1 MSSKA
6 SGKGK
11 ASASRRTVRSNVFT
25 TEALSKSP
33 SDAPH
38 MSADAGHTNLS
49 SSSCDDGPPLHFF
62 GLAVTQTQTQQ
73 VASSAE
79 ATGEI
84 GESTESRVC
93 ICSSPTLLHSPNR
106 CLVMIA
112 ETFLPLVQVAKRR
125 KLSHDPKV
133 HSSPKAP
140 IWLPDA
146 TSGAGPMS
154 RSASKSKRRRSPSP
168 ASTDSFA
175 MAEEWEDPA
184 KVFLASNAQFEV
196 PLSELGRR
204 STQKKV
210 REGYDSMAR
219 TPLRHTSQEPTQVD
233 RLRISGATNVQQPGV
248 QTEDVLL
255 PMSNVSTDAQPR
267 NLSSISDIPDDA
279 STPPV
284 MSNPGL
290 MDNLDTRT
298 EDYQATQPVTSE
310 DLDMGNT
317 QVSDATD
324 LCPRQP
330 SPQAWSSTV
339 SKPSTNTRNIL
350 SLVNPAKKWRLQ
362 RGEQLL
368 QAALQTGSDGQTQPP
383 AVISELSTA
392 PSTGR
397 LLFEQLAA
405 QMRAGQQL
413 PRHDLQEQDPP
424 ILPPLEEDS
433 RETAVVPDSEP
444 PEPAN
449 TASTLARPH
458 SSIPP
463 NNSLGGGRVDS
474 PLSCLSPAPSVAPE
488 DEDLRHDKEKDGQS
502 DGEDED
508 DIPLF
513 LTMDPKAREA
523 PPSAKRSKP
532 PKVQYCSHSRLLA
545 LLITISQSK
554 AKQSRAL
561 EGTKRVVG
569 TKASSTRG
577 VHTRVTE
584 IPSSVPEQDHRH
596 PAVPPT
602 PQRTGP
608 SRKGKERE
616 DTRKDAFIPSVRS
629 GQVTPTPDDAA
640 TEPADDLLPG
650 NEDHAAA
657 PQGSKVLPKFGR
669 LHSAFPRKAAYR
681 SASRAT
687 NNTLPMVSGSRSTKR
702 SKNHPIATR
711 VFALWKQ
718 DAAYFSGIVCDR
730 AGQPDRFRIQF
741 DDGDEDVVD
750 LRNLRWL
757 EFQIGDRVTIIDSQ
771 EKATIVNVDKQQ
783 YSMVTVQLID
793 DPAVKMEVEVFGIK
807 IQSRAVKS
815 QWGNRM
821 VNADEIV
828 TVIPITKSET
838 PSSLRNSSTSLGRKV
853 LNKVGIVVTLSVGC
867 DREKEKEAIMR
878 IIKTNGGTVL
888 DDWSDVFSLAGEYST
903 NKKRWVITSD
913 NVCTDRK
920 HDIQQVFLVSDAP
933 NTKPR
938 FLTALAL
945 GVPCLS
951 VDWLRA
957 LSSGVS
963 FAARFD

>member
-1 MSSKA
+1 
-6 SGKGK
+6 
-11 ASASRRTVRSNVFT
+11 
-25 TEALSKSP
+25 
-33 SDAPH
+33 
-38 MSADAGHTNLS
+38 
-49 SSSCDDGPPLHFF
+49 
-62 GLAVTQTQTQQ
+62 
-73 VASSAE
+73 
-79 ATGEI
+79 
-84 GESTESRVC
+84 
-93 ICSSPTLLHSPNR
+93 
-106 CLVMIA
+106 
-112 ETFLPLVQVAKRR
+112 
-125 KLSHDPKV
+125 
-133 HSSPKAP
+133 
-140 IWLPDA
+140 
-146 TSGAGPMS
+146 MS

-168 ASTDSFA
+168 VSTDSFA
-175 MAEEWEDPA
+175 VAEEWEDPA

-196 PLSELGRR
+196 PLSELGRGSMQR
-204 STQKKV
+204 KV
-210 REGYDSMAR
+210 REGYDSIAR
-219 TPLRHTSQEPTQVD
+219 TPLRHTSLEPTQVD
-233 RLRISGATNVQQPGV
+233 RPHISGATNVQQPGV
-248 QTEDVLL
+248 QSEDDPL
-255 PMSNVSTDAQPR
+255 PMSNVSTDVQRR
-267 NLSSISDIPDDA
+267 NLSSIPDIPDDA

-290 MDNLDTRT
+290 MDDLDTRA
-298 EDYQATQPVTSE
+298 EDYQATQPLTSE
-310 DLDMGNT
+310 DLNMGNT

-324 LCPRQP
+324 SCPRQA

-383 AVISELSTA
+383 ADISELSNA

-397 LLFEQLAA
+397 LLFDQLAA

-413 PRHDLQEQDPP
+413 PRRDLQEQDPP
-424 ILPPLEEDS
+424 NLPPLEEDS

-474 PLSCLSPAPSVAPE
+474 SLSCLSPAPSVAPE
-488 DEDLRHDKEKDGQS
+488 DEDPRHDREKDGQS

-513 LTMDPKAREA
+513 LTMDRKASGAA
-523 PPSAKRSKP
+523 PPSAKRSNP
-532 PKVQYCSHSRLLA
+532 PKVQHYSYSRLLA
-545 LLITISQSK
+545 LLTTISQSK
-554 AKQSRAL
+554 ARQSRAL
-561 EGTKRVVG
+561 KGTRRVVG

-577 VHTRVTE
+577 VHTCVTE
-584 IPSSVPEQDHRH
+584 IPSSVPEQDHRR

-602 PQRTGP
+602 PRRTGP

-616 DTRKDAFIPSVRS
+616 DTRGDAFTPSARS
-629 GQVTPTPDDAA
+629 GQVTPTPDDAT
-640 TEPADDLLPG
+640 TEPADDLLPS
-650 NEDHAAA
+650 NEDHAPA

-669 LHSAFPRKAAYR
+669 LHSAPPRKAAYR
-681 SASRAT
+681 SASKAT
-687 NNTLPMVSGSRSTKR
+687 NITLPMVSGSRSTKR

-757 EFQIGDRVTIIDSQ
+757 EFQIGDRVTIINSQ
-771 EKATIVNVDKQQ
+771 EKATIANVDKQQ
-783 YSMVTVQLID
+783 YDIVTVQLID
-793 DPAVKMEVEVFGIK
+793 DPSAKMEVEVFGIK

-838 PSSLRNSSTSLGRKV
+838 PSSFRNSSTSLGRKV

-867 DREKEKEAIMR
+867 DREKEKETIMR

-888 DDWSDVFSLAGEYST
+888 DDWSDVFSLAGEYSM
-903 NKKRWVITSD
+903 NKKRWVVTSD
-913 NVCTDRK
+913 NFCTDRK

-951 VDWLRA
+951 VEWLRA

-963 FAARFD
+963 VTVRFDKTRTEWFIKAMRHLRLAKSPLACGLQRQFGSQGFSDGGSRLGNDIRSPK